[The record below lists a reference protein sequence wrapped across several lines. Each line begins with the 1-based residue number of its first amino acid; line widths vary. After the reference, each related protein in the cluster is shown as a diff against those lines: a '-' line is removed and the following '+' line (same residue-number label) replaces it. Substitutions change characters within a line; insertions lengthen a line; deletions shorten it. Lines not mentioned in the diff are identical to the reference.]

1 MSKLNDFTSIT
12 LTDAY
17 GTYMVR
23 QEQTDL
29 SMDKLID
36 HLLIPLLLACGYQ
49 RETIDE
55 HFGFDD
61 SDELQKMDEEAGA
74 LAERLA
80 MANSFL
86 HSKGYTGF

>member
-1 MSKLNDFTSIT
+1 MGCIMDKHNDFTSIT

-55 HFGFDD
+55 HLGFND
-61 SDELQKMDEEAGA
+61 SEDFDKLSI
-74 LAERLA
+74 LAERLDK
-80 MANSFL
+80 ANALLVS
-86 HSKGYTGF
+86 HGFNRF

>member
-1 MSKLNDFTSIT
+1 MHKLNDFTSIT

-55 HFGFDD
+55 HLGFANTEDFD
-61 SDELQKMDEEAGA
+61 HLNAEANEIAIRLDKANILLSLNGLQT
-74 LAERLA
+74 
-80 MANSFL
+80 F
-86 HSKGYTGF
+86 

>member
-1 MSKLNDFTSIT
+1 MDKHRDFTSIT

-29 SMDKLID
+29 TMDKLVD

-55 HFGFDD
+55 HFGFND
-61 SDELQKMDEEAGA
+61 SDEPQKMDEEAGA
-74 LAERLA
+74 IAERLA
-80 MANSFL
+80 KANNFL
-86 HSKGYTGF
+86 QSKGYMGF

>member
-29 SMDKLID
+29 SLDKLVD
-36 HLLIPLLLACGYQ
+36 HILIPLLLACGYQ

-55 HFGFDD
+55 HLGFND

-80 MANSFL
+80 KANSL
-86 HSKGYTGF
+86 LQSKGYMGF

>member
-1 MSKLNDFTSIT
+1 MHKLNDFTSIT

-29 SMDKLID
+29 TMDKLVD

-55 HFGFDD
+55 HFGFTNSEDFD
-61 SDELQKMDEEAGA
+61 SLNAEASV

-80 MANSFL
+80 EANAFL
-86 HSKGYTGF
+86 GTRGMQTF